1 MIAATLLAILEL
13 QSTAAIQFPIGLY
26 NVSRST
32 DIPEILTAGVT
43 HIIPNGDKVAVAEA
57 ARARGIGII
66 DLPENSEP
74 PSARA
79 YPIAAWYIADEPE
92 INRQSTA
99 VIAAISADIRRRDPL
114 TPRVLVVGAGK
125 FASGYADSVD
135 YLMVDW
141 YPVPHLP
148 LRSLGDNV
156 AEAKSLSGSTPV
168 WAVIQAMDWRD
179 YPQRDPKKPRIGRFP
194 SRSEM
199 RFMTFHAIANG
210 ASGIFFFE
218 FQRRPLPGKTLL
230 DSPEHWDS
238 LKSVLLELQSLRRF
252 FASSRKE
259 SREVGDV
266 EWSSWETEGS
276 SLTIVLNPTDEP
288 KPFPEG
294 VLTGPHRD
302 LNGGPTV
309 AQEGIRPDGLLLP
322 YGVVVFERN

>member
-1 MIAATLLAILEL
+1 MIASILLLNL
-13 QSTAAIQFPIGLY
+13 SLTSSAAIQFPIGIY
-26 NVSRST
+26 NVTRST
-32 DIPEILTAGVT
+32 DIPELLAAGVT
-43 HIIPNGDKVAVAEA
+43 HIIPNGDKSSVAA
-57 ARARGIGII
+57 AAHAVGLGIL
-66 DLPENSEP
+66 DLPEPSEP
-74 PSARA
+74 PSARP

-99 VIAAISADIRRRDPL
+99 AIAALSADIRGRDPL
-114 TPRVLVVGAGK
+114 TPLVLVVGAGK

-156 AEAKSLSGSTPV
+156 LEARELSGSTPV

-199 RFMTFHAIANG
+199 RFMAFHAISNG
-210 ASGIFFFE
+210 ASGVFFFE
-218 FQRRPLPGKTLL
+218 FQRRPIPGKTLL

-238 LKSVLLELQSLRRF
+238 LKSVLLEIKSFRKF
-252 FASSRKE
+252 FASGRKGF
-259 SREVGDV
+259 RKVGEV

-276 SLTIVLNPTDEP
+276 SLALVVNPTAESEP
-288 KPFPEG
+288 IPKDILMPPWR
-294 VLTGPHRD
+294 VR
-302 LNGGPTV
+302 NGGLTV
-309 AQEGIRPDGLLLP
+309 GPDGLRPDGRISP
-322 YGVVVFERN
+322 YGVVFFEQE